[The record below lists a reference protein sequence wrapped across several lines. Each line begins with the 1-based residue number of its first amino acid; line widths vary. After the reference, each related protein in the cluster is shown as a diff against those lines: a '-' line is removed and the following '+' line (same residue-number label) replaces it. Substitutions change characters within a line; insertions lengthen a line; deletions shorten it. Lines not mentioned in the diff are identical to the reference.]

1 MTLCVASQRVFI
13 VLYFV
18 IDSVVCKTANK
29 AFEMCVVLEYIFP
42 LLTCTKTVVITHF
55 FCKKIR
61 FLD

>member
-1 MTLCVASQRVFI
+1 VFI